1 MLFRNLHGFV
11 GYIQKR
17 AWHCGIPSYV
27 LSIQLSLT
35 KNTEAF
41 LLEIIKESP
50 YATILKNSN
59 ALQKINLLRL

>member
-1 MLFRNLHGFV
+1 MLFRNLRGFV
-11 GYIQKR
+11 GYTQKQ
-17 AWHCGIPSYV
+17 AWHCGIPSCG
-27 LSIQLSLT
+27 LRIQLSLA
-35 KNTEAF
+35 KNAEAF